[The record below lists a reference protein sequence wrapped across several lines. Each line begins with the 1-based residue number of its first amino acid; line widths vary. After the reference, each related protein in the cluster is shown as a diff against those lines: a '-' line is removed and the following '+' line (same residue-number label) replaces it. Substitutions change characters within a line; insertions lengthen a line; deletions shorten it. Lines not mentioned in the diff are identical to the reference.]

1 MIQLKFIPILACI
14 ALACDPTVA
23 SAQHQAHDST
33 ADILAD
39 FEAEAERRRSEE
51 GDNFD
56 EESYQFERSIM
67 ERRIDLE
74 QQLEAISQALQDL
87 DRELNEFHNNRQ
99 REDMQNRQ
107 ADFEA
112 EAERRRGEEGD
123 NFDEE
128 SYQFERAIMER
139 RAQLDEQRIA
149 IDEEFNRKRDE
160 LSKSPNGQDQNAWQE
175 LDREQQRA
183 FEALD
188 EEYQTIEQER
198 KKYWDDREDDDE

>member
-33 ADILAD
+33 ADIL
-39 FEAEAERRRSEE
+39 
-51 GDNFD
+51 
-56 EESYQFERSIM
+56 
-67 ERRIDLE
+67 
-74 QQLEAISQALQDL
+74 
-87 DRELNEFHNNRQ
+87 
-99 REDMQNRQ
+99 

-175 LDREQQRA
+175 LDQDQQRA

-188 EEYQTIEQER
+188 EQYQALDRENQQ
-198 KKYWDDREDDDE
+198 YWTDREDDDE